1 MTAAVAAAGRRRGLR
16 LVIEKLLGEL
26 PAARAAAAPMI
37 AALEIFG
44 ADEIEIVD
52 GMTSVFLQR
61 RDGTRRGAEAVLH
74 CMAAV
79 VSRLLR
85 GRIEYG
91 ELTIGGD
98 PRDFNLERDEELTD
112 ALVYEAIRRIQV
124 GRCGDMGIQA
134 LSSAANLDPLR
145 NVGRHV
151 EHSTLAALVRRVQD
165 AERPTPFEI
174 PAPWCLASA
183 LLFQLGAVRIESNQV
198 VGLRCN
204 QCGHEWPLSS
214 TELRITGNGQYVIPT
229 HRPFRTEPPHLP
241 PLAAL

>member
-1 MTAAVAAAGRRRGLR
+1 MKAVDGAAAATRRRRGLL
-16 LVIEKLLGEL
+16 LVIEQLLGEL
-26 PAARAAAAPMI
+26 PAWREAAAPMI
-37 AALEIFG
+37 VALEIFG

-61 RDGTRRGAEAVLH
+61 RDCTRGGAYAVLR

-91 ELTIGGD
+91 ELTVAGD

-124 GRCGDMGIQA
+124 GRCGEMRIQ
-134 LSSAANLDPLR
+134 LVSSAADLDPLR
-145 NVGRHV
+145 NVGLHV
-151 EHSTLAALVRRVQD
+151 EGSTLAALVRRLQD
-165 AERPTPFEI
+165 VERPTPFEI
-174 PAPWCLASA
+174 PAPWCVASA
-183 LLFQLGAVRIESNQV
+183 LLFQHGAVRIESNQI

-204 QCGHEWPLSS
+204 QCGREWPLSS
-214 TELRITGNGQYVIPT
+214 GDLRLTGNGQYVIPT
-229 HRPFRTEPPHLP
+229 HEPIRRGV
-241 PLAAL
+241 AAM